1 MNMKKRTSR
10 LKQSERVC
18 SAIRKP
24 EDARLNVLK
33 IEQSEK
39 EITNQVLLFHYSI
52 PGCGIIWTDDLSVTS
67 HNVSMRRRC
76 YVGHRAD
83 PEIGLARVPLADS
96 ALWKILKYGVV

>member
-18 SAIRKP
+18 DAISKP

-39 EITNQVLLFHYSI
+39 EITNQGFGIWGLFT
-52 PGCGIIWTDDLSVTS
+52 GLDDLSVTS
-67 HNVSMRRRC
+67 HNVSVRRRC

-96 ALWKILKYGVV
+96 ALWKIMKYGVV